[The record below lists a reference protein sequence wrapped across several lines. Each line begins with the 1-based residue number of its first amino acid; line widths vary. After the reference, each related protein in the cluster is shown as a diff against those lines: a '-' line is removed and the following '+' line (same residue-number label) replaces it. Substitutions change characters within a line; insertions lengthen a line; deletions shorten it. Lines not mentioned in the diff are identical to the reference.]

1 MTLIQPAALGAL
13 VALPLIVLLY
23 VLRPRHRR
31 LVVPSVRLWQH
42 LPSDLEGRPRWRLPV
57 ANILLI
63 AQLLIAAIAAI
74 ALARPGIPGA
84 VRQHLIVVLDTS
96 PSMMATDVSPSRL
109 AVAASQARG
118 LAHQLNADDEATL
131 IAMGPTPRVIASGK
145 GPNVLDSAIDQV
157 QPAANT
163 ADFTDALLLASQSAQ
178 QSMDSHNQIV
188 VLSDGASPGPDLSAV
203 GQIPAD
209 VTFRQVGNSSDN
221 QAITALTVRPMIGS
235 GNRFVGF
242 VQIANYGQQD
252 ATVPFTARAD
262 GLVISQAKYTIPAR
276 GYKEVALSLPVGT
289 HLMSVDLT
297 TQDKF
302 HSDDAAQV
310 LVPSNKPMSVDLVAA
325 DPTFWQRAMQPMPN
339 AKVNVVNPTAYRPDN
354 ADVTIFVNF
363 VPSALPSGNVVLVNP
378 PPGNKVIPISAQ
390 AQNVSIVHSDGTNPL
405 MSAVDVTGQY
415 IPSLE
420 VFQAVNWA
428 QSVADTEV
436 APAILEGQQNG
447 RQIVVIGF
455 DPAGTDW
462 PQQTSFPV
470 FVANLLEGLAPQA
483 IPPNVDAGSVLDIA
497 PIPGASKLLI
507 QLPDGKI
514 DVFDASRA
522 VRFADTGEL
531 GHYIVTASDGKN
543 AFAKHEFVVNRLGI
557 QQSNIAP
564 QVDPNQITR
573 SASPD
578 GTLALHEIWP
588 WLAGGVL
595 ALLTAEWAFFF
606 RRAAG

>member
-57 ANILLI
+57 ANILLV
-63 AQLLIAAIAAI
+63 AQLLIAAAAAI

-96 PSMMATDVSPSRL
+96 PSMMASDVSPSRL
-109 AVAASQARG
+109 AVAVSQGRG
-118 LAHQLNADDEATL
+118 LAHQLSEDDEATL
-131 IAMGPTPRVIASGK
+131 IAMGPTPRVLASGK
-145 GPNVLDSAIDQV
+145 GPNALDAAFDKI

-203 GQIPAD
+203 GQVPAD
-209 VTFRQVGNSSDN
+209 VTFRQIGSSSDN

-235 GNRFVGF
+235 TDRYVGF
-242 VQIANYGQQD
+242 VQMANYGQQD
-252 ATVPFTARAD
+252 VTVPFTARAD
-262 GLVISQAKYTIPAR
+262 GLVISQGKYTIPAR

-289 HLMSVDLT
+289 HLMAVNVT

-302 HSDDAAQV
+302 HPDDSAQV
-310 LVPSNKPMSVDLVAA
+310 IVPTSKQILVDLVAA
-325 DPTFWQRAMQPMPN
+325 DPALWQRALQPLPN
-339 AKVNVVNPTAYRPDN
+339 VKANVVNPTAYRPDN
-354 ADVTIFVNF
+354 AAVSIFVNF
-363 VPSALPSGNVVLVNP
+363 VPSALPAGNVVLVNP
-378 PPGNKVIPISAQ
+378 PPGNKVVSVSAQ
-390 AQNVSIVHSDGTNPL
+390 AQNVAIVHADGTNPL
-405 MSAVDVTGQY
+405 MGAVDLTGQY
-415 IPSLE
+415 IPALE

-436 APAILEGQQNG
+436 APAILDGHQNG
-447 RQIVVIGF
+447 RHIVVLGF

-470 FVANLLEGLAPQA
+470 FIANLVEGLAPQA
-483 IPPNVDAGSVLDIA
+483 IPPDVDAGSVLDIA
-497 PIPGASKLLI
+497 PTPGATKLLV
-507 QLPDGKI
+507 QLPDGKT

-531 GHYIVTASDGKN
+531 GHYIVTATNGQTAISQ
-543 AFAKHEFVVNRLGI
+543 HEFVVNRLGI

-564 QVDPNQITR
+564 QVDPNQIVR
-573 SASPD
+573 SASPN
-578 GTLALHEIWP
+578 GTLALHEVWP

-595 ALLTAEWAFFF
+595 ALLTAEWVFFF
-606 RRAAG
+606 RRTAG

>member
-13 VALPLIVLLY
+13 VALPLIVMLY
-23 VLRPRHRR
+23 ILRPRHRR

-42 LPSDLEGRPRWRLPV
+42 LPSDLEGKPRWRLPV
-57 ANILLI
+57 TSLLLI
-63 AQLLIAAIAAI
+63 AQLLIAGTAAF

-84 VRQHLIVVLDTS
+84 VRQHLIIVLDTS

-109 AVAASQARG
+109 AVAVSQARA
-118 LAHQLNADDEATL
+118 LAHGLTSDDEATL
-131 IAMGPTPRVIASGK
+131 IAMGPTPRVIAAGK
-145 GPNVLDSAIDQV
+145 GAAALDAALDQV

-178 QSMDSHNQIV
+178 QSMDSHNRIV
-188 VLSDGASPGPDLSAV
+188 VFSDGASPGPDLSAV

-209 VTFRQVGNSSDN
+209 VSFRQVGSSSDN

-235 GNRFVGF
+235 TDRYVGF
-242 VQIANYGQQD
+242 VQMTNYGQQD
-252 ATVPFTARAD
+252 VTVPFTARAD
-262 GLVISQAKYTIPAR
+262 GLAISQGKYTIPAR

-289 HLMSVDLT
+289 RLMSVQIT
-297 TQDKF
+297 SQDKY
-302 HSDDAAQV
+302 HSDDAAEV
-310 LVPSNKPMSVDLVAA
+310 LVPNSQEVTVDLVAA
-325 DPTFWQRAMQPMPN
+325 DPTFWQRALQPLPN
-339 AKVNVVNPTAYRPDN
+339 AKVHVVSPTAYRPGG
-354 ADVTIFVNF
+354 AAVTIFVDF

-378 PPGNKVIPISAQ
+378 PAGNKVIPVNAQ
-390 AQNVSIVHSDGTNPL
+390 AQNVAIVHADNASPL
-405 MSAVDVTGQY
+405 MGAVDLTGQY
-415 IPSLE
+415 IPALE

-436 APAILEGQQNG
+436 APAILAGQQGG

-470 FVANLLEGLAPQA
+470 FVANLVDSMIPQV
-483 IPPNVDAGSVLDIA
+483 IPPGVSAGSVLDIA
-497 PIPGASKLLI
+497 PTPGASKLLV
-507 QLPDGKI
+507 QLPDGKT

-522 VRFADTGEL
+522 VRFADTSEL
-531 GHYIVTASDGKN
+531 GRYIVTATDGKS
-543 AFAKHEFVVNRLGI
+543 AISQHEFVVNRLGI
-557 QQSNIAP
+557 PESNIAP

-595 ALLTAEWAFFF
+595 ALLTAEWVFFF
-606 RRAAG
+606 RKTAG